1 MRITL
6 PERRNIKETGAAD
19 PLKFYYIPVARSFYT
34 ARFADAVRLLGKRVG
49 RLLEVGC
56 GSGIFLPELAK
67 HCDTLVACDFHPHLS
82 HTMEMLNVEAT
93 RAVLARADAR
103 ALPFAN
109 ESMDAIICMSVLEH
123 LHDLESPALEFYR
136 VLRPGGVA
144 VIGVPVANLF
154 TEIILRLSC
163 LSLDARLEDE
173 HVSTHRDILKTF
185 GKKFKVEEARKIPQH
200 LPEQVGMYCTVRF
213 RK

>member
-1 MRITL
+1 MKITL

-19 PLKFYYIPVARSFYT
+19 PLKFYYTPVARAFYT

-56 GSGIFLPELAK
+56 GSGIFLLELAK
-67 HCDTLVACDFHPHLS
+67 HCDTLVACDFHPHLRY
-82 HTMEMLNVEAT
+82 TLEMLKIEAT
-93 RAVLARADAR
+93 RATLARADAR
-103 ALPFAN
+103 ALPFAS

-123 LHDLESPALEFYR
+123 LHDLEAPALEFHR

-144 VIGVPVANLF
+144 VIGVPVANIF
-154 TEIILRLSC
+154 TEIILRLSY
-163 LSLDARLEDE
+163 LSLDARLDDE
-173 HVSTHRDILKTF
+173 HVSTHRDILKAF
-185 GKKFKVEEARKIPQH
+185 GAKFKIEEVRKIPRH